1 MWAGFGS
8 QFPPWPSHLSALWV
22 RLCLTGRARP
32 ASQAGGQMAKEEV
45 RKQFRLADLLRTEI
59 SELTTHDLI
68 PGERALSER
77 FGTSRVTI
85 RQALALLQDDGLIYT
100 VHGAGSFVAPPRV
113 VKQMKLLSFTQ
124 EMKQKGLKPSTK
136 LISAQLIEDDEKA
149 VDEFIVV
156 SEPAYRIERL
166 RLGNLEPLSLEIT
179 YINQTIAPNLLDH
192 DLTKSLYHIL
202 ESKYGQE
209 VFSADEHLTPIIV
222 DKEIAKIMNI
232 PVGSAAIR
240 IQRTGYNI
248 RGEEIERSISIR
260 QGNRWDFKYS
270 IRI

>member
-1 MWAGFGS
+1 
-8 QFPPWPSHLSALWV
+8 
-22 RLCLTGRARP
+22 
-32 ASQAGGQMAKEEV
+32 MAKEEV

-59 SELTTHDLI
+59 SELAVHDPI
-68 PGERALSER
+68 PGERALAER

-100 VHGAGSFVAPPRV
+100 VHGSGSFVAPPRV
-113 VKQMKLLSFTQ
+113 VKQMRLHSFTA
-124 EMKQKGLKPSTK
+124 EMKQKGLKPTTK
-136 LISAQLIEDDEKA
+136 LISAKLINDDES
-149 VDEFIVV
+149 VIDDFVV
-156 SEPAYRIERL
+156 LSEPAYRIERL
-166 RLGNLEPLSLEIT
+166 RLGNLEPLSLEIA
-179 YINQTIAPNLLDH
+179 YINQSVAPNLLEE

-209 VFSADEHLTPIIV
+209 VFSADEHLTPIVV
-222 DKEIAKIMNI
+222 DQDLAKIMKI
-232 PVGSAAIR
+232 PAGSPAIK
-240 IQRTGYNI
+240 IQRTGYNV

>member
-1 MWAGFGS
+1 
-8 QFPPWPSHLSALWV
+8 
-22 RLCLTGRARP
+22 
-32 ASQAGGQMAKEEV
+32 MAKEEV

-59 SELTTHDLI
+59 SELAVHDPI
-68 PGERALSER
+68 PGERALAER

-100 VHGAGSFVAPPRV
+100 VHGSGSFVAPPRV
-113 VKQMKLLSFTQ
+113 VKQMRLHSFTE
-124 EMKQKGLKPSTK
+124 EMKQKGLKPTAK
-136 LISAQLIEDDEKA
+136 LISAQLINDDESA
-149 VDEFIVV
+149 IDDFVV
-156 SEPAYRIERL
+156 LSEPAFRVERL

-179 YINQTIAPNLLDH
+179 YINQSVAPDLLKE

-202 ESKYGQE
+202 KSKYGQE
-209 VFSADEHLTPIIV
+209 VFSADEHLTPIII
-222 DKEIAKIMNI
+222 DQEFAKVMKI
-232 PVGSAAIR
+232 PAGSPAIK
-240 IQRTGYNI
+240 IQRTGYNA

>member
-1 MWAGFGS
+1 
-8 QFPPWPSHLSALWV
+8 
-22 RLCLTGRARP
+22 
-32 ASQAGGQMAKEEV
+32 MAKEEV
-45 RKQFRLADLLRTEI
+45 RKQFRLADLLRSEI
-59 SELTTHDLI
+59 SELVTHDPI
-68 PGERALSER
+68 PGERALAER

-85 RQALALLQDDGLIYT
+85 RQALALLQDDALIYT

-113 VKQMKLLSFTQ
+113 VKQMKLNSFTQ
-124 EMKQKGLKPSTK
+124 EMSQRGLKSSTQ
-136 LISAQLIEDDEKA
+136 LISAQLIEDDENA
-149 VDEFIVV
+149 FDDFIVV

-166 RLGNLEPLSLEIT
+166 RLGDLEPLSFEIT
-179 YINQTIAPNLLDH
+179 YINKSIAPNLLEH

-202 ESKYGQE
+202 ESTYGQE

-222 DKEIAKIMNI
+222 DQDIAKIMKS

-248 RGEEIERSISIR
+248 RGEEVERSISIR

-270 IRI
+270 IRL

>member
-1 MWAGFGS
+1 
-8 QFPPWPSHLSALWV
+8 
-22 RLCLTGRARP
+22 
-32 ASQAGGQMAKEEV
+32 MAKEEV

-59 SELTTHDLI
+59 SELAVHDPI
-68 PGERALSER
+68 PGERALAER

-100 VHGAGSFVAPPRV
+100 VHGSGSFVAPPRV
-113 VKQMKLLSFTQ
+113 VKQMRLHSFTA
-124 EMKQKGLKPSTK
+124 EMKQKGLKPTTK
-136 LISAQLIEDDEKA
+136 LISAKLINDDES
-149 VDEFIVV
+149 VIDDFVV
-156 SEPAYRIERL
+156 LSEPAYRIERL
-166 RLGNLEPLSLEIT
+166 RLGNLEPLSLEIA
-179 YINQTIAPNLLDH
+179 YINQSVAPNLLEE

-209 VFSADEHLTPIIV
+209 VFSADEHLTPIVI
-222 DKEIAKIMNI
+222 DQDLAKIMKI
-232 PVGSAAIR
+232 PAGSPAIK
-240 IQRTGYNI
+240 IQRTGYNV

>member
-1 MWAGFGS
+1 
-8 QFPPWPSHLSALWV
+8 
-22 RLCLTGRARP
+22 
-32 ASQAGGQMAKEEV
+32 MAKEEV

-59 SELTTHDLI
+59 SELATHDPI
-68 PGERALSER
+68 PSERALAER

-113 VKQMKLLSFTQ
+113 VKQMRLLSFTE
-124 EMKQKGLKPSTK
+124 EMKQKGLRPSTK
-136 LISAQLIEDDEKA
+136 LISAKLIEDDENA
-149 VDEFIVV
+149 VDDFVVV

-179 YINQTIAPNLLDH
+179 YVNQTVAPNLLDH

-222 DKEIAKIMNI
+222 DKEIAKIMKI

-240 IQRTGYNI
+240 IQRTGYNV
-248 RGEEIERSISIR
+248 RGEEVERSISIR

>member
-1 MWAGFGS
+1 
-8 QFPPWPSHLSALWV
+8 
-22 RLCLTGRARP
+22 
-32 ASQAGGQMAKEEV
+32 MAKEEV

-59 SELTTHDLI
+59 SELAVHDPI
-68 PGERALSER
+68 PGERALAER

-100 VHGAGSFVAPPRV
+100 VHGSGSFVAPPRV
-113 VKQMKLLSFTQ
+113 VKQMRLHSFTA
-124 EMKQKGLKPSTK
+124 EMKQKGLKPTTK
-136 LISAQLIEDDEKA
+136 LISAKLINDDES
-149 VDEFIVV
+149 VIDDFVV
-156 SEPAYRIERL
+156 LSEPAYRIERL
-166 RLGNLEPLSLEIT
+166 RLGNLEPLSLEIA
-179 YINQTIAPNLLDH
+179 YINQSVAPNLLEE

-209 VFSADEHLTPIIV
+209 VFSADEHLTPIVI
-222 DKEIAKIMNI
+222 DQNLAKIMKI
-232 PVGSAAIR
+232 PAGSPAIK
-240 IQRTGYNI
+240 IQRTGYNV